1 MVSAGPPLAA
11 ALPASHSNP
20 PALVNFVGAAI
31 VKTEVFTN
39 LGLALGAVFVVV
51 LVVLANPLIAIIVL
65 LNVAFCLLEVVG
77 FMPLWDVTLDGV
89 SVVNLVSH
97 CRCCGTYPLDAS
109 RYSAV
114 SLFRCFPVSLWLL
127 QVLAIGLSVD
137 YSIHIAHAFMH
148 KQGTRKQRVTKSL
161 GEMGVSVIN
170 GAWFSPSSR
179 SNFLIAIFLFFLLL
193 CFLFLCC
200 GHCIFSFVAGAVS
213 TFLAVVVLS
222 GSKSYIFE
230 VCTHACLIP

>member
-1 MVSAGPPLAA
+1 MVSAGPHLAA
-11 ALPASHSNP
+11 ALPPFHSHP
-20 PALVNFVGAAI
+20 PALVGFVGAAI

-114 SLFRCFPVSLWLL
+114 SLFRCFVCFAVSLFPFGCCRCL
-127 QVLAIGLSVD
+127 QLVCPWITASTLRTPSCTSKAPASSV
-137 YSIHIAHAFMH
+137 
-148 KQGTRKQRVTKSL
+148 
-161 GEMGVSVIN
+161 
-170 GAWFSPSSR
+170 
-179 SNFLIAIFLFFLLL
+179 
-193 CFLFLCC
+193 
-200 GHCIFSFVAGAVS
+200 
-213 TFLAVVVLS
+213 
-222 GSKSYIFE
+222 
-230 VCTHACLIP
+230 